1 MDPVKSRTPGLRQP
15 PIVIEP
21 PKASVNTLATLIFI
35 HGYNFVASQFNC
47 DPPNHLSVAHH
58 IHQSPLLQHVKVV
71 IPEALPNVHKS
82 MDKNTWYNIATP
94 IPAPGERQDA
104 DKQIEFGR
112 SGRNENDMNVTMDY
126 FEELIE
132 SEMASGTPARRIVFM
147 GDSQGASIL
156 TLFALTRALASELGA
171 VISYAGFPATPLQ
184 SVFRM
189 QQENGLEGRWAKEL
203 KFFLLH
209 GKNDI
214 FVPPEVFRGWR
225 ILLEGFKDCGQG
237 IAYLEWQI
245 VDGMK
250 HSLIATLWPHVRNI
264 LHDVVPEVGRP
275 GTPDSRTRTSVKL

>member
-1 MDPVKSRTPGLRQP
+1 MGSVNPRTPGLRKP

-21 PKASVNTLATLIFI
+21 LKVSVDTPATLIFI

-47 DPPNHLSVAHH
+47 NPPNHLSVAHN

-112 SGRNENDMNVTMDY
+112 SGRNEEDMNVTMDY

-156 TLFALTRALASELGA
+156 TLFVLTRALASELGA

-189 QQENGLEGRWAKEL
+189 QRENGLEGRWAKEL
-203 KFFLLH
+203 RLFLLH
-209 GKNDI
+209 GKDDV
-214 FVPPEVFRGWR
+214 FVPLEVFRAWR
-225 ILLEGFKDCGQG
+225 TLLESFKDRGQG

-250 HSLIATLWPHVRNI
+250 HSLVAALWPPVQNI
-264 LHDVVPEVGRP
+264 LQDVVPNIERL
-275 GTPDSRTRTSVKL
+275 GTANTTRTTVKL